1 MSEMRMDYDFDYI
14 VIGSGFGGSVSALR
28 LSEKG
33 YSVAVLEMGKRFR
46 PEDFAET
53 NWNLR
58 KFLWLPKLLCYGIQQ
73 ITLLKDVLIF
83 HGAGVGGGSLV
94 YANTLPMPPD
104 EVFADPRWPSDED
117 WKAKMAPFYE
127 LAYFMLGATEAKEIF
142 NSDFMLREIC
152 EERGRG
158 ETFKK
163 HQVAVHFGTPN
174 ESVPDPYFGGE
185 GPARIGCTLC
195 GACMT
200 GCRDGGKN
208 TLDKNYL
215 YLAEKRGCVIIP
227 ETRAVDIRPM
237 DGGGYTIDTVC
248 STAVVA
254 KKPRSF
260 RSKGVVVSAS
270 VLGTVKL
277 LFECRERG
285 SLPRISD
292 ALGDYTR
299 TNSEALLGVTAKRYD
314 EDFSRGIAIT
324 SGGWPDDNTHIEL
337 VRYGKGQDFMGLN
350 LTHLTGGGPPWPR
363 WLRWLG
369 NFVRHPVRA
378 LRAIYPFGWA
388 VRTAIVLVMQ
398 PLDNHM
404 RLVRRWRP
412 WGRVMT
418 TELAAEKRA
427 PTYMPLA
434 NEVTEQLAEKMKGIP
449 QSMVIEVLGN
459 TSSTAHILGGATM
472 GRTSADGVCDAS
484 GRVFG
489 YDDIFIADGS
499 IVPANLG
506 VNPALTITALAEH
519 VMSGIPDKPGG
530 TPKPAPRPAAKA

>member
-1 MSEMRMDYDFDYI
+1 MRMDTDFDYI

-28 LSEKG
+28 LAEKG

-58 KFLWLPKLLCYGIQQ
+58 KFLWFPKLLCYGIQQ

-94 YANTLPMPPD
+94 YANTLPTPPD

-163 HQVAVHFGTPN
+163 HQVAVHFGTPG
-174 ESVPDPYFGGE
+174 ESGPDPYLGGE
-185 GPARIGCTLC
+185 GPDRIGCTLC

-215 YLAEKRGCVIIP
+215 YLAEKRGCVIVP
-227 ETRAVDIRPM
+227 ETRVVDIRPL

-248 STAVVA
+248 STAVGP
-254 KKPRSF
+254 KKTRSF
-260 RSKGVVVSAS
+260 RCRGVVLSAS

-285 SLPRISD
+285 SLPEISD

-299 TNSEALLGVTAKRYD
+299 TNSEALLGVTAMRYD

-324 SGGWPDDNTHIEL
+324 SGGWPDDHTHIEL

-378 LRAIYPFGWA
+378 LRALYPFGWA

-404 RLVRRWRP
+404 KLVRRWRP

-434 NEVTEQLAEKMKGIP
+434 NEVTERLAEKMKGIP

-472 GRTSADGVCDAS
+472 GRNPSEGVCDAS

-489 YDDIFIADGS
+489 YDDFYIADGS

-519 VMSGIPDKPGG
+519 VMSGIPNKPGG
-530 TPKPAPRPAAKA
+530 TPKPAPRPAAKV